1 MKTILVVDDEFDIL
15 TVWRLLLERH
25 GYTVLTAS
33 NGVAALE
40 QIRKTRPDIIVSD
53 CMMPI
58 MSGQQLCAVLNADA
72 DLRDIPILLCSAA
85 ATLPFSRILISNTRV
100 SRFHSTPCCRRCN
113 ASLRN
118 PAPDG
123 Q

>member
-40 QIRKTRPDIIVSD
+40 QIRRSRPDIIVSD
-53 CMMPI
+53 CMMPL
-58 MSGQQLCAVLNADA
+58 MSGLQLCAALYADP
-72 DLRDIPILLCSAA
+72 DLRDIPIILCSAA
-85 ATLPFSRILISNTRV
+85 ADIAPQPNPRIAYARKPIS
-100 SRFHSTPCCRRCN
+100 FD
-113 ASLRN
+113 SLL
-118 PAPDG
+118 G
-123 Q
+123 MLEGV

>member
-25 GYTVLTAS
+25 GYAVLTAS
-33 NGVAALE
+33 NGAAALE
-40 QIRKTRPDIIVSD
+40 QIRNTRPDIIVSD

-58 MSGQQLCAVLNADA
+58 MSGQQLCAVLNANA

-85 ATLPFSRILISNTRV
+85 ADIPVQPNPHIEYARKPLSFDVLLQTLQRL
-100 SRFHSTPCCRRCN
+100 
-113 ASLRN
+113 
-118 PAPDG
+118 AP
-123 Q
+123 